1 MRPLRYLVHARDGGK
16 ATVEVT
22 ARTLQAR
29 FLLRPD
35 SHVNSIIHGVLARG
49 KERFRVEIHGHV
61 ALSNHIH
68 LLLSVQSVKQL
79 SRFMQYVMSNI
90 ARKVGRYVGWRGR
103 FWDRRYRS
111 IEVSPDEE
119 SLVARLDYI
128 LQHGTKESLVSCP
141 TQWPGAH
148 CAWHFAQNQW
158 SVRGHWDNL
167 TKAFRM
173 RHVGKKPKT
182 RDIRTDETFELDPL
196 PCWAH
201 WERRKIRAWVL
212 ERLETIREMYADQ
225 TFLGVEK
232 IRRQNI
238 ADSPDEP
245 KSTPATDVHS
255 KDPQA
260 RRDMREA
267 YREFVRSFYAAAGR
281 LERLLELGI
290 APYYFPTGCHP
301 PRPGCVPETA

>member
-1 MRPLRYLVHARDGGK
+1 MRPLRYLVHAQNGGK
-16 ATVEVT
+16 ATVEIT

-35 SHVNSIIHGVLARG
+35 SHVNSIINGVLARG
-49 KERFRVEIHGHV
+49 KERFGVEIHADV
-61 ALSNHIH
+61 ALSNHLH
-68 LLLSVQSVKQL
+68 LMLSVTAVKQL

-103 FWDRRYRS
+103 FWHRRYRC
-111 IEVSPDEE
+111 IEISPDEE
-119 SLVARLDYI
+119 SLVARFDYI
-128 LQHGTKESLVSCP
+128 LRHGTKEGLVRCP
-141 TQWPGAH
+141 TEWPGVH

-158 SVRGHWDNL
+158 TVRGHWDDL
-167 TKAFRM
+167 TKQFRM

-182 RDIRTDETFELDPL
+182 RDIRSDEHFEFDPL

-201 WERRKIRAWVL
+201 WDRSKIRAWVL

-225 TFLGVEK
+225 AFLGVDR
-232 IRRQNI
+232 ILRQNI
-238 ADSPDEP
+238 TEAPNDP
-245 KSTPATDVHS
+245 KRTPAPDVHS

-260 RRDMREA
+260 RRDMRNA

-281 LERLLELGI
+281 LERFLHLE
-290 APYYFPTGCHP
+290 ADPYFFPAGCHP
-301 PRPGCVPETA
+301 PRPDCVPETA